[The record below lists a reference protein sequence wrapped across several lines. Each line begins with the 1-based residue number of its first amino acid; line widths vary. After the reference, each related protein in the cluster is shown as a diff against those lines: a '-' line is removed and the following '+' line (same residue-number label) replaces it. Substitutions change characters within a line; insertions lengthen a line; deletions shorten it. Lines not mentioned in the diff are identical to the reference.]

1 MESAEPGGSLT
12 TAQTPTT
19 SEKVRFADLPIPPR
33 ILETIAR
40 LGFVHPTPIQEQAI
54 PPTLQGR
61 DLIGKAETGTGKT
74 LAFGVPLCAR
84 VDPGRVSVQALV
96 LCPTRELA
104 QQVGEVL
111 ETMGEH
117 LGFKVAL
124 LVGGE
129 KVGTQVLG
137 FGTSQVVV
145 GTPGRVLDLIRQNFL
160 KLGWVEVA
168 VLDEADRMLEMG
180 FIEDVTAIMDRVPE
194 EAQTLFFSA
203 TFPPELKRLALRIL
217 KDPVSVET
225 SQGLAT
231 VPEIRQYFLRTG
243 EQKFRALRDV
253 LRAEEHGSVIVFCNK
268 KREVDRVYRELW
280 GRGVTVAAIHGDYE
294 QEVRF
299 KVLERFRTGAV
310 RILVATDVA
319 ARGLD
324 IEKVTAVI
332 NHEVPLEAEDYV
344 HRIGRTGRCG
354 RDGKVVTLVSPREER
369 LFQRILK
376 RTGWHIAELGAPARP
391 APPPRAHGP
400 APAPAP
406 PAPPGEGQ
414 RRRRGGRGPRK
425 AATPS

>member
-1 MESAEPGGSLT
+1 LT
-12 TAQTPTT
+12 TAAAPAT
-19 SEKVRFADLPIPPR
+19 SEKTRFTDLPIPPG
-33 ILETIAR
+33 ILETIAK
-40 LGFVHPTPIQEQAI
+40 LGFIHPTPIQEQAI
-54 PPTLQGR
+54 PPALQGK
-61 DLIGKAETGTGKT
+61 DVIGKAETGTGKT

-111 ETMGEH
+111 TTIGEH
-117 LGFKVAL
+117 QGFKVAL

-160 KLGWVEVA
+160 KLGWVEIA

-180 FIEDVTAIMDRVPE
+180 FIEDVSAIMDRVPD

-203 TFPPELKRLALRIL
+203 TFPPELKRLAVRIL

-253 LRAEEHGSVIVFCNK
+253 LRDEEHGSVLVFCNK
-268 KREVDRVYRELW
+268 KREVDRVYRELY
-280 GRGVTVAAIHGDYE
+280 GRSVPVAAIHGDYE

-332 NHEVPLEAEDYV
+332 NHDVPIEAEDYV

-369 LFQRILK
+369 LFQRIVK
-376 RTGWHIAELGAPARP
+376 RTGWRIAELGGPARQA
-391 APPPRAHGP
+391 APPPPRRHDAPAQAAGGHAGP
-400 APAPAP
+400 APD
-406 PAPPGEGQ
+406 GKRR
-414 RRRRGGRGPRK
+414 RRRRGGRRRRK
-425 AATPS
+425 AVTHS

>member
-1 MESAEPGGSLT
+1 MT
-12 TAQTPTT
+12 TAAAPAT
-19 SEKVRFADLPIPPR
+19 SEKTRFTDLPIPPG
-33 ILETIAR
+33 ILETIAK
-40 LGFVHPTPIQEQAI
+40 LGFIHPTPIQEQAI
-54 PPTLQGR
+54 PPALQGK
-61 DLIGKAETGTGKT
+61 DVIGKAETGTGKT

-111 ETMGEH
+111 TTIGEH
-117 LGFKVAL
+117 QGFKVAL

-160 KLGWVEVA
+160 KLGWVEIA

-180 FIEDVTAIMDRVPE
+180 FIEDVSAIMDRVPD

-203 TFPPELKRLALRIL
+203 TFPPELKRLAVRIL

-253 LRAEEHGSVIVFCNK
+253 LRDEEHGSVLVFCNK
-268 KREVDRVYRELW
+268 KREVDRVYRELY
-280 GRGVTVAAIHGDYE
+280 GRSVPVAAIHGDYE

-332 NHEVPLEAEDYV
+332 NHDVPIEAEDYV

-369 LFQRILK
+369 LFQRIVK
-376 RTGWHIAELGAPARP
+376 RTGWRIAELGGPARQA
-391 APPPRAHGP
+391 APPPPRRHDAPAQAAGGHAGP
-400 APAPAP
+400 APD
-406 PAPPGEGQ
+406 GKRR
-414 RRRRGGRGPRK
+414 RRRRGGRRRRK
-425 AATPS
+425 AVTHS